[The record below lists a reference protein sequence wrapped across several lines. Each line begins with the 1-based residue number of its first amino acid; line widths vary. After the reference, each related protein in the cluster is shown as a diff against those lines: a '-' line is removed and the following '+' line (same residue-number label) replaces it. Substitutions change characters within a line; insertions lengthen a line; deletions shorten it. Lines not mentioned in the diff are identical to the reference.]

1 MLNRLKNFITNIT
14 YNAKLNR
21 EKFIQ
26 KKKNYNILQVNKM
39 QNGIQRTRSYY
50 NYITRRNFT
59 NDNVEI
65 HYYKQPKKDP
75 YKKLGL
81 LLLALGIYMIDGKF
95 SIE

>member
-1 MLNRLKNFITNIT
+1 MMNISH
-14 YNAKLNR
+14 NPKLNR

-39 QNGIQRTRSYY
+39 QNGIQNTRSYY
-50 NYITRRNFT
+50 NYITRRKFT

-65 HYYKQPKKDP
+65 HYYKQPKMDP
-75 YKKLGL
+75 YKKYGL
-81 LLLALGIYMIDGKF
+81 LLLGLGIYMIDCEF

>member
-1 MLNRLKNFITNIT
+1 MNIT

-26 KKKNYNILQVNKM
+26 KKKNYNNLQVNKM
-39 QNGIQRTRSYY
+39 QNRIQSNRSYH
-50 NYITRRNFT
+50 NYITRRKFT

-65 HYYKQPKKDP
+65 HYYKQPKKNP
-75 YKKLGL
+75 YKNFGL